1 MAMVKVIT
9 TILSDDTTNNV
20 PVELAITGHSL
31 GGLIAVI
38 NDGKRGLWLA
48 CLHCFPHKKAEVELE
63 LFLPWAYLNDSVNDR
78 PRDM

>member
-48 CLHCFPHKKAEVELE
+48 CLHCFSHKSRSGVGAVSPLGV
-63 LFLPWAYLNDSVNDR
+63 PQR
-78 PRDM
+78 